1 MSQFV
6 RKHNGTLASRP
17 LANRAR
23 LVLELLEDRLVPTL
37 LGNSVFP
44 ADNPWNQN
52 IASAPVAANSAAIMN
67 SIISVYGNGRLHPDF
82 GQDTD
87 TDDPLYGIPYTVV
100 HGNSQPKVNV
110 VIDAY
115 ADESDIQSVPIPS
128 NAVLEGDQQNGP
140 TVGLDVRGDSHL
152 LIYDVDNNVLYE
164 FYAASRPSENSD
176 HQWHADQES
185 VWNLN
190 TNSFRTLG
198 FTSADAAGLPILPG
212 LARPDEALPVSQ
224 GGQGVITHAL
234 RMTLQNSV
242 ILNQFLYPAS
252 HVANAGNHNAAIEP
266 PMGARF
272 RLKASVDI
280 SKLAPE
286 AQVVAQALKDYGLI
300 VADNG
305 SNFYISGSSYSVD
318 ANDNQDLTWDDDD
331 IQSSIDGLK
340 SLTFSDFEVV
350 SLTPVVTGLSTSTG
364 SAGETVTVSG
374 QNFSGAAGHLQV
386 LFGSTPGTLVNVID
400 DSHVTAVV
408 PAGTGAVDV
417 RVVSGVPDPGD
428 NQNIASPLF
437 GYGESA
443 IVSGDRFTYSTTQTG
458 LQVTGFASPLTA
470 GSASSFTVTDLL
482 AGVPNA
488 GFTGVVHFSSTDA
501 HAQLPADYTFTN
513 ADHGTH
519 TFSATFETAGD
530 QTVTATVTATPTLT
544 GSAPVTVDPGAAS
557 QLKLTVTSQAQVAF
571 ALSAIV
577 TVQDA
582 FGNQVTG
589 YRGTVKWSSSDG
601 LASLPGSYSF
611 TASDGGQHTFSLMF
625 GTAGTETLTV
635 KDQAKPSLTST
646 ANTTVTDPLLLFV
659 TQAYEDLL
667 GRAPD
672 GSGVAYWHGLLAAGT
687 PRSAIATSLTHSA
700 EYYGTIITPAYQQFL
715 GRSPD
720 PTGLTY
726 WTGQMQQGL
735 TDEQLQAG
743 FIASPEFYQHAG
755 NTDKSWID
763 ALYMALLSR
772 PADKGG
778 ESYWMQQLAGG
789 VSRNSIAF
797 GFAAGSEEE
806 AIRVEGDY
814 QHFLDRTPSSAEVD
828 YWVSQFAKGLRNED
842 VVAGFVGSDEYFQ
855 RAISG

>member
-1 MSQFV
+1 
-6 RKHNGTLASRP
+6 
-17 LANRAR
+17 
-23 LVLELLEDRLVPTL
+23 
-37 LGNSVFP
+37 
-44 ADNPWNQN
+44 
-52 IASAPVAANSAAIMN
+52 
-67 SIISVYGNGRLHPDF
+67 
-82 GQDTD
+82 
-87 TDDPLYGIPYTVV
+87 
-100 HGNSQPKVNV
+100 
-110 VIDAY
+110 
-115 ADESDIQSVPIPS
+115 
-128 NAVLEGDQQNGP
+128 
-140 TVGLDVRGDSHL
+140 VGLDARGDSHL
-152 LIYDVDNNVLYE
+152 IVYDVDNNIAYELYGT
-164 FYAASRPSENSD
+164 SRPSENSD
-176 HQWHADQES
+176 NQWHADQES

-190 TNSFRTLG
+190 ANSFRTLG
-198 FTSADAAGLPILPG
+198 FTSADAAGLPSLPG

-318 ANDNQDLTWDDDD
+318 ANNNQDLTWDDND
-331 IQSSIDGLK
+331 IQSTIDGLK

-364 SAGETVTVSG
+364 LAGETVTVSG

-386 LFGSTPGTLVNVID
+386 LFGSTPGTLVKVID
-400 DSHVTAVV
+400 DSHVSAVV

-428 NQNIASPLF
+428 SQNITSPVF

-443 IVSGDRFTYSTTQTG
+443 IAAGDRFTYSATQTG

-470 GSASSFTVTDLL
+470 GSASSFTVTALL
-482 AGVPNA
+482 AGVPNTA
-488 GFTGVVHFSSTDA
+488 YTGVVHFSTTDT
-501 HAQLPADYTFTN
+501 HAQLPADYTFTE

-519 TFSATFETAGD
+519 SFSATFETAGD
-530 QTVTATVTATPTLT
+530 QTVTATDTANPALT
-544 GSAPVTVDPGAAS
+544 GSAPVTVNPGAAS
-557 QLKLTVTSQAQVAF
+557 QFNLSVASRAQVGIV
-571 ALSAIV
+571 LSAIV

-601 LASLPGSYSF
+601 LASLPGSYTF

-625 GTAGTETLTV
+625 DTAGSETLTV
-635 KDQAKPSLTST
+635 KDQSKPLLMGT
-646 ANTTVTDPLLLFV
+646 ANVTVKDPLLLFV

-667 GRAPD
+667 GRTPD
-672 GSGVAYWHGLLAAGT
+672 SSGLAYWHGLLAAGT

-700 EYYGTIITPAYQQFL
+700 EYFSTIIIPTYQQFL

-720 PTGLTY
+720 ATGLAY
-726 WTGQMQQGL
+726 WTSRMQQGL

-755 NTDKSWID
+755 NNDKAWID
-763 ALYMALLSR
+763 ALYMDLLNR
-772 PADKGG
+772 AADKSG
-778 ESYWMQQLAGG
+778 ESYWMQQLAAG
-789 VSRNSIAF
+789 VSRGSIAF

-806 AIRVEGDY
+806 VIRVEDDY
-814 QHFLDRTPSSAEVD
+814 QHFLLRTPSSAEVD
-828 YWVSQFAKGLRNED
+828 YWVSQFAKGLTNED